1 MTFDDLKAL
10 MVVTLRDPAQ
20 AVAWLR
26 GLNLPMGARW
36 MALAVAVCLS
46 AAMASLA
53 SWLFPVPV
61 DTPMSGVIGQPMVL
75 AVIQFGAVALAA
87 AVMAGAGQMMG
98 GRGSFADALLLA
110 AWIEFMLLVVQ
121 SAQVVL
127 MLIFPAVATVLGLAA
142 VALFLWLTV
151 QFTKALH
158 GFDSTPKVILGLIA
172 TIFIA
177 GAVLFMI
184 AAAFGL
190 LPEVPQA

>member
-158 GFDSTPKVILGLIA
+158 GFELTVKVVLALFVA
-172 TIFIA
+172 LFVA
-177 GAVLFMI
+177 GAIMSIVLSMM
-184 AAAFGL
+184 GL
-190 LPEVPQA
+190 MPEVPV